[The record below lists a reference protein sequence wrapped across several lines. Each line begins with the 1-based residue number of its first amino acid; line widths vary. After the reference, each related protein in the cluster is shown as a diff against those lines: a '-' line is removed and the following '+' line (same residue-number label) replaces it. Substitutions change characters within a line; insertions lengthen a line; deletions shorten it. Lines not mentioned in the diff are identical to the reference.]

1 MTWGLLSRVNHE
13 LPILWVPKGAVKRFF
28 PTGILFRGFSF
39 ALTEPEGEDIV
50 DCTSHQPI
58 FPIKYI
64 HVLRAIKGFK
74 DILPNQGARWQY
86 MEGVFRDMATCHG
99 FSEIRIPILEFT
111 DLFARSIGGATDI
124 VEKEMYTFADRDG
137 SSLTLRPE
145 GTAGAVRAI
154 LEHHL
159 LTSPLTRKLFYFGP
173 MFRHERPQAG
183 RYRQFYQFGVEA
195 LGIEHPLIDVEVIS
209 LLWRTFSSMGLTD
222 LTLNMNSI
230 GTPSD
235 REGYIKKLKDYLQ
248 TRLEKMCGNCQRR
261 FDTNPLRILDC
272 KVPICQAPIQE
283 APILRDHLSTESS
296 NHFQQVLE
304 GLTQLNIP
312 FILNNRLVRGLD
324 YYTRTTFEITS
335 PHLGAQ
341 STIGGGGR
349 YDGLVE
355 LLGGPSTPAIG
366 FAVGLERVSLLLPE
380 QLPLRIQP
388 LVFVAAFGARGK
400 PEGFRILDQLRQ
412 SGIRAETDHKATSLK
427 NLLKAGDKL
436 QADYTI
442 ILGDDEVASGV
453 AILRNMTTK
462 TQESLKLVEITQKI
476 STLTKN
482 LSA

>member
-1 MTWGLLSRVNHE
+1 MGLLSRINHE
-13 LPILWVPKGAVKRFF
+13 PPILWVPRGPVKRFF
-28 PTGILFRGFSF
+28 RACISGRGYSP

-50 DCTSHQPI
+50 ECTSHQPI
-58 FPIKYI
+58 FPTKYI

-74 DILPNQGARWQY
+74 DILPNQGPRWQY
-86 MEGVFRDMATCHG
+86 MEQIIRDMATCHG
-99 FSEIRIPILEFT
+99 FSEIRIPILEST
-111 DLFARSIGGATDI
+111 ELFARSIGGATDI

-137 SSLTLRPE
+137 SSITLRPE
-145 GTAGAVRAI
+145 GTAGAVRAV

-209 LLWRTFSSMGLTD
+209 LLWRTFSSLGLAD

-235 REGYIKKLKDYLQ
+235 REGYIKRLRQFLKPKI
-248 TRLEKMCGNCQRR
+248 EKMCGNCQRR

-272 KVPICQAPIQE
+272 KVPICQTPIQE
-283 APILRDHLSTESS
+283 APILRDHLSRESS
-296 NHFQQVLE
+296 EHFEQVLE
-304 GLTQLNIP
+304 GLTQLKIP

-324 YYTRTTFEITS
+324 YYTRTTFEIIS

-355 LLGGPSTPAIG
+355 LLGGPSTPAVG

-380 QLPLRIQP
+380 QLPLMTKP
-388 LVFVAAFGARGK
+388 LFFVAAFGERGK

-412 SGIRAETDHKATSLK
+412 SGIRAETDHKAASLK
-427 NLLKAGDKL
+427 SLLKAGDKL
-436 QADYTI
+436 QAHYTI
-442 ILGDDEVASGV
+442 ILGDDEVTSGV

-476 STLTKN
+476 STLAKN
-482 LSA
+482 FSA